1 MSSSQGIAL
10 RAIGHKQDGVTSLQN
25 DITARHV
32 GDGDKSNET
41 EEPQLVSSASV
52 NGSEGVASESTH
64 ITASQARVH
73 RWKSRM
79 HFAALCYSYFLEGW
93 NDGSLGLCYPGSS
106 NTTMCVSALYMH
118 TTTDTLSLG

>member
-1 MSSSQGIAL
+1 M
-10 RAIGHKQDGVTSLQN
+10 QN